1 MGITILIYMLYEISN
16 TYFCMVLLSL
26 TFYIS
31 KYAHVQIHSEV
42 TCLNFEGNAKRKML
56 SLMPDLKYSLSI
68 NTYNLGKNQVDNTMV
83 ILEDII
89 VVRLHEA
96 SYTSQTCF

>member
-1 MGITILIYMLYEISN
+1 MLYEIPN
-16 TYFCMVLLSL
+16 TYFCIVLLGL
-26 TFYIS
+26 KFYIS
-31 KYAHVQIHSEV
+31 KHVHVQIHLKA
-42 TCLNFEGNAKRKML
+42 TFLNFEGNAKRKML
-56 SLMPDLKYSLSI
+56 SLLPDLKYSVNI

-83 ILEDII
+83 ILEEII